1 MPNIVN
7 PAVQVA
13 AQGGGKNI
21 HNITIKGNVVVQYV
35 SEQSE
40 PFTLLS
46 FYSELRQKG
55 FTSQNSLYPAWGFAR
70 EYHISPTSTFSYI
83 IGIYAASNDINILGR
98 FFGGSESID
107 YLPVETTDEYVTF
120 TDIVL

>member
-1 MPNIVN
+1 MANIIN
-7 PAVQVA
+7 PAVAVA

-21 HNITIKGNVVVQYV
+21 HNITIEGNVVVQYV

-46 FYSELRQKG
+46 FYSELMQKG
-55 FTSQNSLYPAWGFAR
+55 FTSQNSLYPAWGVTS

-98 FFGGSESID
+98 FFGGSKSID
-107 YLPVETTDEYVTF
+107 YFPVETTDEYVTF

>member
-7 PAVQVA
+7 PAVAVA

-55 FTSQNSLYPAWGFAR
+55 FTSRNSLYPAWGLAS
-70 EYHISPTSTFSYI
+70 EYHISQTSTFSYI

-98 FFGGSESID
+98 FFGGSENID
-107 YLPVETTDEYVTF
+107 YLPVETTDESVKF